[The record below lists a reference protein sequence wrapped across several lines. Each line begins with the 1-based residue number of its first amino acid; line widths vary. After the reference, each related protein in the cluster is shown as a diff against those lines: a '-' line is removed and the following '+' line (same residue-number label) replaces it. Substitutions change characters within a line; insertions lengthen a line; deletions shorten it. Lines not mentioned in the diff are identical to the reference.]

1 MTKISRQEIEQL
13 GRISCL
19 DIHEDEMDALMGHL
33 EQVLTYA
40 QRVTEI
46 RADAQ
51 EASRTNV
58 NIFRED
64 VAIKTD
70 TEPILMQAPVREGD
84 YFVVPRILEGE
95 NNK

>member
-19 DIHEDEMDALMGHL
+19 DIHEDEMDALMGHI

-46 RADAQ
+46 VKDAQ
-51 EASRTNV
+51 APIANV

-64 VAIKTD
+64 VSVKTD
-70 TEPILMQAPVREGD
+70 PEDILAQAPVREGD
-84 YFVVPRILEGE
+84 YFVVPRILEGQ
-95 NNK
+95 

>member
-19 DIHEDEMDALMGHL
+19 DIHEDEVDALMGHI

-46 RADAQ
+46 VADAP
-51 EASRTNV
+51 APMGNV
-58 NIFRED
+58 NIVRED
-64 VAIKTD
+64 ISIKTD
-70 TEPILMQAPVREGD
+70 TESILAQAPVREGD
-84 YFVVPRILEGE
+84 YFVVPRILEGGQ
-95 NNK
+95 